1 MTSSWYRCYSWF
13 CQTPYNLSF
22 LLRGKNHGIG
32 FYQYLHSS
40 NYVIVSTHHALL
52 FEIKSTLFCVNVVAL
67 SWAAWIIISI
77 ILTGYRWWYL
87 LLVLLVLQ
95 PSISS
100 LLQSARGIA
109 KYDITIVYRL
119 FERTLVHTLCLA
131 DVNLQTWSLR
141 HMLWFIDH
149 FKNWVSADQ
158 CHKYDC
164 I

>member
-1 MTSSWYRCYSWF
+1 MSGLNNH
-13 CQTPYNLSF
+13 QHHLNLLSMMI
-22 LLRGKNHGIG
+22 LIIG
-32 FYQYLHSS
+32 FTCPPTIYFKFITKY
-40 NYVIVSTHHALL
+40 Y
-52 FEIKSTLFCVNVVAL
+52 K
-67 SWAAWIIISI
+67 
-77 ILTGYRWWYL
+77 
-87 LLVLLVLQ
+87 VLQ
-95 PSISS
+95 STT
-100 LLQSARGIA
+100 LQL
-109 KYDITIVYRL
+109 YRP